1 MRFFRPTLVWLL
13 VGAGSAAIAYPALAY
28 GTGAL
33 RQSRLA
39 AEIRTLIGPA
49 GSEAGRQLGTASS
62 SAAVVPIRSVGEP
75 ASASRGA
82 PSNPASLPSYRAVE
96 GQALGLIQI
105 PSVGL
110 EVAFL
115 EGVSDETLMAGPGH
129 LPGTALP
136 GTGDVSVL
144 AAHRDAHFR
153 NLKDV
158 DVGDTVTLRLP
169 SGSVVYRVTGRAIAN
184 PDDRWVTI
192 ARGRPMLRLVTCW
205 PPNFIGPAPD
215 RLVVTAQPLKAP
227 SAPLR
232 PEFTTQGDA
241 AEGRSTPRRP
251 SGAISDAS
259 PGTVSEPESPDL
271 IALTAPA
278 DGLFP
283 GDSLP
288 PIGTAGAA
296 AAALAAF
303 GAYSTRRQLKWW
315 FLPWMGGLGLTALI
329 LLAAWAGP
337 RFVATA

>member
-1 MRFFRPTLVWLL
+1 MRFLRLTFVWLL

-39 AEIRTLIGPA
+39 AEIRTLIGPDTDS
-49 GSEAGRQLGTASS
+49 GSEAGRRARTAPS
-62 SAAVVPIRSVGEP
+62 SASDVPMRSAEDP
-75 ASASRGA
+75 ASAARVRVA
-82 PSNPASLPSYRAVE
+82 PPPASLSSYRAVE

-153 NLKDV
+153 SLKDV
-158 DVGDTVTLRLP
+158 NVGDTVTLRLP
-169 SGSVVYRVTGRAIAN
+169 SGSVVYRVTGRAIAK
-184 PDDRWVTI
+184 PDDLWVTI

-215 RLVVTAQPLKAP
+215 RLVVTAQP
-227 SAPLR
+227 
-232 PEFTTQGDA
+232 
-241 AEGRSTPRRP
+241 RP
-251 SGAISDAS
+251 SGAIGDEP
-259 PGTVSEPESPDL
+259 PGTVAEPRSPDL
-271 IALTAPA
+271 IAIAAPA

-283 GDSLP
+283 GGSLP
-288 PIGTAGAA
+288 PIGTAGAT
-296 AAALAAF
+296 AAALSAF
-303 GAYSTRRQLKWW
+303 GAYSTRRRLKWW
-315 FLPWMGGLGLTALI
+315 FLPWTGGLGLTALI

-337 RFVATA
+337 RFVAPA

>member
-1 MRFFRPTLVWLL
+1 MRFLRLTFVWLL

-28 GTGAL
+28 GTGAI

-39 AEIRTLIGPA
+39 AEIRTLIGPDSPSD
-49 GSEAGRQLGTASS
+49 SEAGRQAGAAPS
-62 SAAVVPIRSVGEP
+62 SAAVVPIRSAGEP
-75 ASASRGA
+75 ASAARVRVA
-82 PSNPASLPSYRAVE
+82 PPPASLPSFRAVE

-110 EVAFL
+110 EMAFL

-153 NLKDV
+153 SLKDV
-158 DVGDTVTLRLP
+158 NVGDTVTLRLP
-169 SGSVVYRVTGRAIAN
+169 SGSVVYRVTGRAIAK

-215 RLVVTAQPLKAP
+215 RLVVTAQPLKVP
-227 SAPLR
+227 SEPLVSKL
-232 PEFTTQGDA
+232 P
-241 AEGRSTPRRP
+241 P
-251 SGAISDAS
+251 
-259 PGTVSEPESPDL
+259 VSEPQSSDL
-271 IALTAPA
+271 IALAAPA

-283 GDSLP
+283 GGSLP
-288 PIGTAGAA
+288 PIGTAGAT

-337 RFVATA
+337 RFVAPA